1 MNKNLRSL
9 ALSAMLAVAPFSN
22 ALAAETT
29 TIRIGT
35 EGAYPPFNY
44 FTADGGLAGFD
55 VEIGQALCE
64 KMKAK
69 CSFVAQDWD
78 GIIPALLAGKYDV
91 IIASM
96 FITEKRKEQVD
107 FTAPY
112 QKSAMTFVVPKESNL
127 SDFSPEAMAGKTIG
141 AQGSTT
147 QADYLTALYPESD
160 VRLYP
165 TQDAVNLDLVSGRL
179 DAQVG
184 DMIPMLDWTKK
195 SEDGSCCKLAGEPIT
210 DPKYVGDGVGM
221 ALRQDDD
228 ALREK
233 LNKALD
239 DIIADGTYKAIND
252 KYFAINIL
260 TLK

>member
-1 MNKNLRSL
+1 MNKHLRSL
-9 ALSAMLAVAPFSN
+9 ALSALLATAP
-22 ALAAETT
+22 LAADAITL
-29 TIRIGT
+29 RIGT

-44 FTADGGLAGFD
+44 FTADGQLAGFD
-55 VEIGQALCE
+55 VEIGEALCA
-64 KMKAK
+64 KMEVQ

-107 FTAPY
+107 FTNPY
-112 QKSAMTFVVPKESNL
+112 QKSAMTFVVPKDSKL
-127 SDFSPEAMAGKTIG
+127 TDFSPEALAGKTIG

-147 QADYLTALYPESD
+147 QADYLSALYPDAD

-165 TQDAVNLDLVSGRL
+165 TQDAVNLYLVSGRL

-184 DMIPMLDWTKK
+184 DMIPMLDWTRK
-195 SEDGSCCKLAGEPIT
+195 SEDGGCCTLAGEPIT
-210 DPKYVGDGVGM
+210 DPRFVGDGVGM
-221 ALRQDDD
+221 ALRQEDD
-228 ALREK
+228 ALRLK
-233 LNKALD
+233 LNKALAE
-239 DIIADGTYKAIND
+239 IVADGTYKAIND